1 MILSIAT
8 RLACRM
14 YGATDA
20 LLQIEAAPTAQ
31 QTILSASI
39 ASTPTP
45 HFLRVTAQ
53 DGIGERI
60 WVHHDGEFAVTYE
73 ARVEVLRNDFDLA
86 SLAALPPHRLP
97 GEAVPYLLDSL
108 YCPASR
114 LQPFVHEEFGA
125 LAGGAKVEAMRA
137 WIAGHFRYVPG
148 SSDSTTTAVDS
159 FIERRGVCRDYAHT
173 LIAFARAAAI
183 PARFACGYGPGVSP
197 QDFHAVAEVF
207 LAGPAGQ
214 GGSWRIVDATGM
226 VDPGAFAIIG
236 VGRDAA
242 DASFITSYGAM
253 DLLSKDIT
261 VRSE

>member
-1 MILSIAT
+1 MILTIAT
-8 RLACRM
+8 RLSCRM

-20 LLQIEAAPTAQ
+20 LLQIEAAPTSQ
-31 QTILSASI
+31 QSILSANI

-45 HFLRVTAQ
+45 HFLRVGAQ

-60 WVHHDGEFAVTYE
+60 WVHHDGEFSVSYD
-73 ARVEVLRNDFDLA
+73 ARIEVLRNDFDLA
-86 SLAALPPHRLP
+86 SLAGLPPHRLP

-114 LQPFVHEEFGA
+114 LQPFVQEEFGA

-148 SSDSTTTAVDS
+148 SSNSATTALDS
-159 FIERRGVCRDYAHT
+159 FVERRGVCRDYAHT
-173 LIAFARAAAI
+173 LIALARAAAI
-183 PARFACGYGPGVSP
+183 PARFASGYGPGVSP

-207 LAGPAGQ
+207 LADPAGQ

-226 VDPGAFAIIG
+226 ITPDAFAVIG

-242 DASFITSYGAM
+242 DASFVTSYGTM
-253 DLLSKDIT
+253 DLVSKDIT